1 MHQPIRF
8 AIVGCGYIGQR
19 HAAIIRQ
26 NPDAQLVAMADTN
39 PSLRKAIEATYQVPF
54 FESMEEMLAAGLPID
69 VVNICSPNW
78 VHTSQSLLALDS
90 GYHVVCEKPMGLS
103 KTACQQVYTRSLDTQ
118 KLFACVMQNRY
129 SPPAIWLKELLENRV
144 LGDIYMVQINCYWN
158 RDERYYKKDGWKGRQ
173 HEDGGTL
180 FTQFSHFVDMM
191 YWLFGDIKNIQASFA
206 DFNHSELTDFE
217 DSGMVQFEFEQGG
230 MGSFHYSTAVW
241 SKNMESSLTI
251 VAEKG
256 SVRVGG
262 QYFNTVEY
270 CHIKDYTLPE
280 LAPTLPPNE
289 YGTHQGSAAN
299 HEFVIA
305 NVIDTLRNKSRVT
318 TNAHEGMKVVDIIER
333 IYALRNLPKLN
344 AALLSSDKFIS

>member
-8 AIVGCGYIGQR
+8 AVVGCGYIGKR

-26 NPDAQLVAMADTN
+26 HPDARLVAMADTN
-39 PSLRKAIEATYQVPF
+39 TSLRKEIEENLQVPF
-54 FESMEEMLAAGLPID
+54 YRSLEEMLALCEEVD
-69 VVNICSPNW
+69 VINICTPNGA
-78 VHTSQSLLALDS
+78 HTSQSLLALEK

-103 KTACQQVYTRSLDTQ
+103 RQACEQVYLKSLEKQ

-129 SPPAIWLKELLENRV
+129 SPPALWLKELLENGV
-144 LGDIYMVQINCYWN
+144 LGKIYMVQINCYWN
-158 RDERYYKKDGWKGRQ
+158 RDERYYKGGGWKGQ
-173 HEDGGTL
+173 QQEDGGTL

-191 YWLFGDIKNIQASFA
+191 YWLFGDIHSIQGSFA
-206 DFNHSELTDFE
+206 DFNHQALTDFE
-217 DSGMVQFEFEQGG
+217 DSGMVQFEFEKGG

-241 SKNMESSLTI
+241 NKNMESSLTI
-251 VAEKG
+251 IAEKG

-270 CHIKDYTLPE
+270 CHIKDYVMPA

-289 YGTHQGSAAN
+289 YGTHQGSASN

-305 NVIDTLRNKSRVT
+305 NVIDTLRQTSNVT

-333 IYALRNLPKLN
+333 IYALRDMSKLN
-344 AALLSSDKFIS
+344 KKDVHTFNLLS